1 MTLIVHTARLGT
13 YRGGDALDV
22 TRKSGE
28 GDALA
33 FAPSWAILRPAL
45 ADMQRGREM
54 VGLARN
60 PSDEPEGR
68 WLQSAAWGRYWRAY
82 LGEMAASYRAR
93 RPAWDA
99 LLARPSVVL
108 LCYCADASHCHRSI
122 LAREILPKL
131 GATFAGERAPDEE
144 EQLFGRG
151 PDARSVGR

>member
-1 MTLIVHTARLGT
+1 MTLGVQTARLGA
-13 YRGGDALDV
+13 YRGDDALDV
-22 TRKSGE
+22 TRRSAT

-45 ADMQRGREM
+45 ADMKRGREQA
-54 VGLARN
+54 GFAQN
-60 PSDEPEGR
+60 PADDLEGR

-82 LGEMAASYRAR
+82 LGEMAASYRAQ

-108 LCYCADASHCHRSI
+108 LCYCTDASHCHRSI

-131 GATFAGERAPDEE
+131 GATFAGERAPDGDED
-144 EQLFGRG
+144 LFSRG
-151 PDARSVGR
+151 PAPGSAGR